1 MEKKCIV
8 KIKMDNKEFYTPM
21 IIVPFRNLLQLLEL
35 KYLKTLGFKREIK
48 RFLVFTKWCKK
59 MDILMEDLNQNAQF
73 EKKNYNIM

>member
-1 MEKKCIV
+1 
-8 KIKMDNKEFYTPM
+8 MDNKEFYTPM